1 MNPLVLLLSATIIV
15 FLIAGMTD
23 VAYAGD
29 IFSIRSQHPP
39 SIVTTFGDADYPV
52 SIGNTSFTAKQLNSP
67 VLTTTVTPGEPVK
80 IKLLLYEDEGPQNVR
95 HVEMYV
101 NMHGTRTM
109 NDSTE
114 TSIAWDSNK
123 GIQIINPHG
132 IISDGTV
139 EQTIQANKVLFT
151 FNVTFAKEFDA
162 SDIVFSAWDSH
173 RNNMVLLVQ
182 NALDVSTAESI
193 KARDEYSTS
202 SISDSELP
210 SSIGIDVDS
219 TSSAKPGITCIN
231 CVQIHSYEIDLYKE
245 MFPLTVWTDLQLYD
259 HHSTIKINGYLKPQ
273 NTIAPVLIVVTNPIG
288 NVVAIQQ
295 LSSDVDGNF
304 SFELNSESPLLKQDG
319 DYILKVQSGT
329 ETRQFKTMFTLTSDP
344 LIQPHVVPEFGSLS
358 LLILIGS
365 IMSIL
370 VISKSFSNRFVK
382 F

>member
-1 MNPLVLLLSATIIV
+1 MKPIVLLLSATVIV

-23 VAYAGD
+23 IAYASVNANGART
-29 IFSIRSQHPP
+29 SP

-52 SIGNTSFTAKQLNSP
+52 SIGDTSFTAKQLNSP
-67 VLTTTVTPGEPVK
+67 VLTTTVIPGEPVM

-101 NMHGTRTM
+101 NIHGTRTM

-114 TSIAWDSNK
+114 TSIIWDSNK
-123 GIQIINPHG
+123 GTHIINPNG

-162 SDIVFSAWDSH
+162 SDVVFSAWDSH
-173 RNNMVLLVQ
+173 RNNMVVLVQ
-182 NALDVSTAESI
+182 DALEVSTAESI
-193 KARDEYSTS
+193 KERGEYSTS
-202 SISDSELP
+202 SISDSQLS
-210 SSIGIDVDS
+210 SSIGIDVDG
-219 TSSAKPGITCIN
+219 TSSTKSETTCTA

-288 NVVAIQQ
+288 NVVTIQQ

-304 SFELNSESPLLKQDG
+304 SFELNTESPLLKQDG

-344 LIQPHVVPEFGSLS
+344 LIQPHIVPEFGSVT

>member
-1 MNPLVLLLSATIIV
+1 
-15 FLIAGMTD
+15 MTG

-29 IFSIRSQHPP
+29 GSSQTPP

-52 SIGNTSFTAKQLNSP
+52 SIGDASFTAKQLNNP

-80 IKLLLYEDEGPQNVR
+80 IKLLLYEDQGPQNVR

-101 NMHGTRTM
+101 NMYGTRTM
-109 NDSTE
+109 NDSTA
-114 TSIAWDSNK
+114 TSITWDSDK
-123 GIQIINPHG
+123 GITIINPYG

-139 EQTIQANKVLFT
+139 EQTIHANKVSFT
-151 FNVTFAKEFDA
+151 FNVTFTKEFDA
-162 SDIVFSAWDSH
+162 SDIVFSARDNH
-173 RNNMVLLVQ
+173 RNNLVVLVQ
-182 NALDVSTAESI
+182 DALEVSTTESI
-193 KARDEYSTS
+193 KESDEYSTKHM
-202 SISDSELP
+202 SDSQIP

-219 TSSAKPGITCIN
+219 SSSAKSGIKCIN
-231 CVQIHSYEIDLYKE
+231 CVQIQSYEIDLYKE
-245 MFPLTVWTDLQLYD
+245 MFPLTVWTDLPLYD
-259 HHSTIKINGYLKPQ
+259 HHSIIKINGYLKPQ
-273 NTIAPVLIVVTNPIG
+273 NTIAPVLIVITNPIG
-288 NVVAIQQ
+288 NVVTIQQ

-304 SFELNSESPLLKQDG
+304 SFELNTESPLFKQDG

-344 LIQPHVVPEFGSLS
+344 LIQPHVVPEFGSVA

>member
-1 MNPLVLLLSATIIV
+1 MNSLVLLLSATVIV

-23 VAYAGD
+23 VAYARD
-29 IFSIRSQHPP
+29 TTTP

-273 NTIAPVLIVVTNPIG
+273 NTIAPILVVVTNPVG
-288 NVVAIQQ
+288 NIVTIQQ

-344 LIQPHVVPEFGSLS
+344 LIQPHVVPEFGSVA

>member
-1 MNPLVLLLSATIIV
+1 MKSLVLLLSVTVIM

-23 VAYAGD
+23 IAYAGQEG
-29 IFSIRSQHPP
+29 SSQVRP

-52 SIGNTSFTAKQLNSP
+52 SVGNTSFTAKQLNSP
-67 VLTTTVTPGEPVK
+67 VLTTTVTPGEPIK
-80 IKLLLYEDEGPQNVR
+80 MKLLLYDDQGPQNVR

-101 NMHGTRTM
+101 NMHGTNIM
-109 NDSTE
+109 NDLTE
-114 TSIAWDSNK
+114 TSIVWDSDK
-123 GIQIINPHG
+123 GIHIINPYG

-139 EQTIQANKVLFT
+139 EQTIQGNKVLFT

-162 SDIVFSAWDSH
+162 SDIIFSARDSH
-173 RNNMVLLVQ
+173 RNNKIVLVQ
-182 NALDVSTAESI
+182 NALEVSTAESI
-193 KARDEYSTS
+193 KERGEYSTKS
-202 SISDSELP
+202 TSDSQIP

-219 TSSAKPGITCIN
+219 TSSAKSGITCIN

-273 NTIAPVLIVVTNPIG
+273 NTIAPILVVVTNPVG
-288 NVVAIQQ
+288 NIVTIQQ

-344 LIQPHVVPEFGSLS
+344 LIQPHVVPEFGSVA
-358 LLILIGS
+358 LLILISS

>member
-1 MNPLVLLLSATIIV
+1 
-15 FLIAGMTD
+15 
-23 VAYAGD
+23 
-29 IFSIRSQHPP
+29 
-39 SIVTTFGDADYPV
+39 
-52 SIGNTSFTAKQLNSP
+52 
-67 VLTTTVTPGEPVK
+67 
-80 IKLLLYEDEGPQNVR
+80 
-95 HVEMYV
+95 
-101 NMHGTRTM
+101 MHGTRTM

-114 TSIAWDSNK
+114 TSITWDNNK
-123 GIQIINPHG
+123 GIQIINPYG

-139 EQTIQANKVLFT
+139 EQTIQGNKVLFT
-151 FNVTFAKEFDA
+151 FNVTFAKEFDS

-182 NALDVSTAESI
+182 DALEVSTAESI
-193 KARDEYSTS
+193 KERGEYSTK
-202 SISDSELP
+202 SISDSQLP
-210 SSIGIDVDS
+210 SSSGIT

-245 MFPLTVWTDLQLYD
+245 MFPLTVWTDLQIYD
-259 HHSTIKINGYLKPQ
+259 HHSTIEINGYLKPQ

-288 NVVAIQQ
+288 NVVTIQQ

-304 SFELNSESPLLKQDG
+304 SFELNTESPLLKQDG
-319 DYILKVQSGT
+319 NYILKVQSGT

-344 LIQPHVVPEFGSLS
+344 LIQPHVVPEFGSVA
-358 LLILIGS
+358 LLILTGS

>member
-1 MNPLVLLLSATIIV
+1 MKPLILLLSVTVIV

-23 VAYAGD
+23 VAYAKD
-29 IFSIRSQHPP
+29 SNPP
-39 SIVTTFGDADYPV
+39 SIVKTFGDADYPV
-52 SIGNTSFTAKQLNSP
+52 SIGDVSFTAKQLNSP

-80 IKLLLYEDEGPQNVR
+80 IKLLLYEDQGPQNVR
-95 HVEMYV
+95 HAEMYV

-109 NDSTE
+109 NDSTK
-114 TSIAWDSNK
+114 TTIVWDSDK
-123 GIQIINPHG
+123 GIQIINPYG

-139 EQTIQANKVLFT
+139 EQTIHANKVSFT

-162 SDIVFSAWDSH
+162 SDIVFSVRDSH
-173 RNNMVLLVQ
+173 RNNMIVLVQ
-182 NALDVSTAESI
+182 NALEVSTTESI
-193 KARDEYSTS
+193 KEGGEYSTKS
-202 SISDSELP
+202 VSDSQIP
-210 SSIGIDVDS
+210 TSIGIDVDS
-219 TSSAKPGITCIN
+219 DSSAKSGIKCIN
-231 CVQIHSYEIDLYKE
+231 CVQIQSYEIDLYKE
-245 MFPLTVWTDLQLYD
+245 MFPLTVWTDLPLYD
-259 HHSTIKINGYLKPQ
+259 HHSIIKINGYLKPQ
-273 NTIAPVLIVVTNPIG
+273 NTIAPVLIVITNPIG
-288 NVVAIQQ
+288 NVVTIQQ

-304 SFELNSESPLLKQDG
+304 SFELNTESPLFKQDG

-344 LIQPHVVPEFGSLS
+344 LIQPHVVPEFGSVA

>member
-1 MNPLVLLLSATIIV
+1 MNSLVLLLSTTVIV
-15 FLIAGMTD
+15 FLIAGMVD
-23 VAYAGD
+23 IAYATD
-29 IFSIRSQHPP
+29 ATTPP
-39 SIVTTFGDADYPV
+39 SIVKTFGDADYPV
-52 SIGNTSFTAKQLNSP
+52 SIGDASFTAKQLNSP
-67 VLTTTVTPGEPVK
+67 VLTTTVTPGEPVE
-80 IKLLLYEDEGPQNVR
+80 IKLLLYEDQGPQNVR

-109 NDSTE
+109 NDSTA
-114 TSIAWDSNK
+114 TSITWDSNK
-123 GIQIINPHG
+123 GIKIIDPYG

-139 EQTIQANKVLFT
+139 EQTLHANKVLFT

-162 SDIVFSAWDSH
+162 SDIVFSARDNH
-173 RNNMVLLVQ
+173 RNNLVVLIQ
-182 NALDVSTAESI
+182 DALEVSTVESI
-193 KARDEYSTS
+193 KESGEYSTT
-202 SISDSELP
+202 SISDSQLP
-210 SSIGIDVDS
+210 SSIGIDVDN
-219 TSSAKPGITCIN
+219 TSSDKSKITCIN
-231 CVQIHSYEIDLYKE
+231 CVQIPSYEIDLYKE

-273 NTIAPVLIVVTNPIG
+273 NTIAPVLIVITNPIG
-288 NVVAIQQ
+288 NVVTIQQ
-295 LSSDVDGNF
+295 LSPDVDGNF
-304 SFELNSESPLLKQDG
+304 SFELNTESPLLKQDG

-344 LIQPHVVPEFGSLS
+344 LIQPRVIPEFGSVS